1 MPSSICKTN
10 KLYYLYT
17 ITLTQTQIKM
27 GDITEELLQAL
38 WEKAKPVYTP
48 NFQVVLLEDD
58 FDTLLTEIEYICESY
73 IKEITQIKIGDI
85 TEELLQALWDNV
97 KTVYTPNCQEVLPED
112 EFDYFIIK
120 IEAICDNYI
129 EEKL

>member
-1 MPSSICKTN
+1 MEDMK
-10 KLYYLYT
+10 
-17 ITLTQTQIKM
+17 
-27 GDITEELLQAL
+27 EELFIAV

-85 TEELLQALWDNV
+85 TEELIQALWDSV

>member
-17 ITLTQTQIKM
+17 ITLTQ
-27 GDITEELLQAL
+27 
-38 WEKAKPVYTP
+38 
-48 NFQVVLLEDD
+48 
-58 FDTLLTEIEYICESY
+58 
-73 IKEITQIKIGDI
+73 TQIKIGDI